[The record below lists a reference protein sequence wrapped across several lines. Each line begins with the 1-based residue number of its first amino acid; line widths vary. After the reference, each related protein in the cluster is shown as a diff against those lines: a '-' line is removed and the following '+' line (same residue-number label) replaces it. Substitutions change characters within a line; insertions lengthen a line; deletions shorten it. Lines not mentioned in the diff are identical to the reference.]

1 MITTLGKFSLIQS
14 PMRHSLI
21 AMIGTEAQRSFLDIP
36 RQINR
41 T

>member
-1 MITTLGKFSLIQS
+1 
-14 PMRHSLI
+14 MRHSLI